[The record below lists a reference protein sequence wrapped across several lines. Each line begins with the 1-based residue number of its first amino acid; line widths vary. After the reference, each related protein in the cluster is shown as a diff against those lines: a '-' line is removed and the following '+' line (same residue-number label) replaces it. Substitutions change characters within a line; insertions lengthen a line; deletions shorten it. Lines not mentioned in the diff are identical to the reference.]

1 VIFTAGLSPAWQQI
15 MRFASVRSGEVNR
28 AEEVHWCASGKVI
41 NVAWALSSLGADV
54 EMLSTI
60 GGATGEAIRQQVE
73 GQGIAGHWVPTS
85 TATRVCTTLLDAVSG
100 AVTELVENTAAV
112 TDDELQQFA
121 RAYEQCAKRAEL
133 VVLTGSLPAGA
144 PATFYRDLLRAT
156 PCPAILDFRG
166 PELWAA
172 LECHPLLVKPN
183 REELGRTVGRELQT
197 DAELQAGITELQQRG
212 AQWVVITDGG
222 RPLLASSPHQTV
234 KLVPPRLDVV
244 NPIGAGDCLAAGTAL
259 GIVQGKEVPD
269 ALALGVAAAAENVG
283 QLLPARLSSE
293 SVRRRAATIR
303 RQDV

>member
-1 VIFTAGLSPAWQQI
+1 
-15 MRFASVRSGEVNR
+15 MRFASMRSGEVNR

-41 NVAWALSSLGADV
+41 NVAWALSSLGVEV

-73 GQGIAGHWVPTS
+73 GQGIAGHWVPTN
-85 TATRVCTTLLDAVSG
+85 TATRVCTTLLDAASG

-121 RAYEQCAKRAEL
+121 RAYERCVKRAEL

-172 LECHPLLVKPN
+172 LECRPLLVKPN
-183 REELGRTVGRELQT
+183 REELGRTVGRELQN

-212 AQWVVITDGG
+212 AQWVAITDGG
-222 RPLLASSPHQTV
+222 RPLLASSLNQTV

-244 NPIGAGDCLAAGTAL
+244 NPIGAGDCLAAGTAW

-303 RQDV
+303 SQDV